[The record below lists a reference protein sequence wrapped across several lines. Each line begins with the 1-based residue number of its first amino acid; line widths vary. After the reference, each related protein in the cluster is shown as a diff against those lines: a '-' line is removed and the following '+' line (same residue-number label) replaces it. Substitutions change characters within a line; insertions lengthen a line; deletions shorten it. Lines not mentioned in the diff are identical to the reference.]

1 MRGCFNCAL
10 ENRHCPWDGTYHHR
24 NKNGDVIQICNG
36 FKELSGSILIS
47 IRPNWTAPIKELKKK
62 WEIRKTIPKLKPPF
76 KCYIYETLGKIK
88 SDVLEIP
95 EEDGGGVF
103 RIKMHEGCGK
113 VIGEFI
119 CDKIVEVGYSP
130 YPNHGT
136 YICEVENIHEESCV
150 DFQAMF
156 DYIADG
162 YGYALH
168 IADLIIYERAK
179 ELSEFN
185 TPEWF
190 RDCEKE
196 CSDMDRMRC
205 PTRDSHKVD
214 KMCGWCRGGGTPIK
228 RAPQSWCYCAPFQPA
243 LSSRRIQ

>member
-1 MRGCFNCAL
+1 MKGCFNCAL
-10 ENRHCPWDGTYHHR
+10 ENRYCPWDGTYHHR
-24 NKNGDVIQICNG
+24 DKNGDVIQICNG

-76 KCYIYETLGKIK
+76 KCYIYETLGKMK
-88 SDVLEIP
+88 WDVLEIH
-95 EEDGGGVF
+95 EDQGGGVF
-103 RIKMHEGCGK
+103 DIRIHEGCGK

-119 CDKIVEVGYSP
+119 CDRIVEVGYSP

-150 DFQAMF
+150 DFEAMF

-162 YGYALH
+162 FGYALH
-168 IADLIIYERAK
+168 IADLIIYDQAK
-179 ELSEFN
+179 DLSEFKQYCYKGC
-185 TPEWF
+185 
-190 RDCEKE
+190 DGCEYRSWDYA
-196 CSDMDRMRC
+196 C
-205 PTRDSHKVD
+205 
-214 KMCGWCRGGGTPIK
+214 GGGEREMVCTVSNKKPIR
-228 RAPQSWCYCAPFQPA
+228 RAPQSWCYCTPLQPA